1 MQACVYSYVA
11 TCKLIHVCNVCRY
24 VAMYQGIATRGV
36 PIWEFWVLPIP
47 IIFLSKCTDTD
58 H

>member
-24 VAMYQGIATRGV
+24 VAMYQGIGYNIESLIYMYIYISHIMYHVGV
-36 PIWEFWVLPIP
+36 INFI
-47 IIFLSKCTDTD
+47 
-58 H
+58 